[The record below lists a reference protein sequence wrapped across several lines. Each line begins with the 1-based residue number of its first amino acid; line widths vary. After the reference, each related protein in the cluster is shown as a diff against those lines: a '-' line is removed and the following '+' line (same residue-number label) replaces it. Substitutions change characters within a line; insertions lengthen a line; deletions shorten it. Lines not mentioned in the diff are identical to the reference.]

1 MRHFIRQAKTP
12 PRLPVIMDDR
22 ERQGFILPEDRF
34 SVRTRRLLTGDY
46 SFVGLESV
54 VAIEKKSGLAEI
66 CSDLSGKNRPRFL
79 RFLDRLSRYP
89 VKLLLVEGNGPNDA
103 FELIDYRGGTTP
115 LFKTCNFWLSRMTTI
130 YGIPVLFVGEPR
142 VEELVINVFQDAYV
156 VGIRF
161 KNNGDIR

>member
-1 MRHFIRQAKTP
+1 
-12 PRLPVIMDDR
+12 MDDR

-34 SVRTRRLLTGDY
+34 SVRTRRLLTADY

-89 VKLLLVEGNGPNDA
+89 VKVMLVEGNGPNDA
-103 FELIDYRGGTTP
+103 YSLPDYRGGSTP
-115 LFKTCNFWLSRMTTI
+115 LFKTSNFWLSKMVTA

-142 VEELVINVFQDAYV
+142 IDELVINVFQDAYAA
-156 VGIRF
+156 GIKYRDRSS
-161 KNNGDIR
+161 K